1 MRKTLYYG
9 LSLLFCGMLLS
20 SAMPAMAAD
29 AEVGVPMEETSQQ
42 GKRSVT
48 GQVLYDKGYP
58 LPGATVLIKGRPNGA
73 ITDADGKFSL
83 EVSDRDVLEV
93 SYLGFIDQDV
103 EVRGKSNIVVNM
115 QPLAEME
122 EIVVT
127 GFVEQKKES
136 IVASIETISP
146 KDLRVPSSNLTTA
159 LAGRVAGLI
168 SYQRSG
174 EPGKDNAEFFIRGV
188 TTFGYAQSP
197 MILLDG
203 FEVSA
208 NELAQVDPDNIENFS
223 IMKDATA
230 AALYGSKGANGVISV
245 TTKMGREGK
254 LAISFRHESR
264 FSMPTMLPET
274 VDGVTY
280 MKLYNEA
287 LYNDNPLSP
296 PRYSSDKIA
305 GTIAGVNSMIYPN
318 INWYDAMF
326 ENFTYNSHYAI
337 NASGGGKV
345 ARYYMALAWDRDT
358 GILKDNDL
366 NNFRNNIDI
375 NRYNILAK
383 INVNLTRTTRFD
395 INLNSIFQ
403 DYNGPLHEATSI
415 FNSVMSGNPVE
426 FPMVWQPDEE
436 HQFVRH
442 VLFGRDSDNAMANP
456 YAEMVRGFRDGFA
469 SNIITQATLE
479 QDFGFLTQGLL
490 FRAKASIGAEASNMT
505 SRSYSPY
512 YYTLGEYDVVND
524 VYTLVNIQ
532 EGSEALGAPANSN
545 STHYRSY
552 YELGLHYNRTF
563 ADAHDV
569 TAQFIYTMDEDR
581 NTSGSTIEESLPF
594 RNQGL
599 RGRLTY
605 GYKGRYM
612 VEASLT
618 YNGSEKFHKSH
629 RWGLFPAIAVGY
641 MISNEKFWQDG
652 GINRVIPKLKF
663 KYSWGRVGNDNI
675 GADRFLF
682 LSHIGHGGPGY
693 IFGQNFNNGYGGFT
707 IGRDANNDIQ
717 WEIAEKQNIGIEM
730 NIANIA
736 DIQVEYFHE
745 YRSHIYMKRENL
757 PPSMGLTADVYGN
770 LGEVESGGIDGSIDI
785 KKGWSNGL
793 FLQGRFNFTYAGAE
807 IRVAPE
813 PNYNYPWR
821 SRVGHPVNQTWG
833 YFAERLFIDQSDID
847 NSPSQTWGVLRPGDI
862 KYKDINDDGVITADD
877 MVPMGYPTSPEI
889 NYGVGLSIGYK
900 GFDISAFAQG
910 QDLVSFYIDRA
921 GVSPFIGRRN
931 TLSIVA
937 EDHWSVDNPVSETFW
952 PRLSTTTNENNL
964 QQSSWWLRNGRIFRL
979 KTLEVG
985 YTFPE
990 KWLKKTKAIQSA
1002 RVYFSSSNLFKID
1015 DFEEW
1020 DIEMGSNGL
1029 GYPLQRVF
1037 SVGVHMTF

>member
-9 LSLLFCGMLLS
+9 LSLLVCGVMLMGSLS
-20 SAMPAMAAD
+20 AVAANSE
-29 AEVGVPMEETSQQ
+29 ANAPTEEISQQ
-42 GKRSVT
+42 DKKHVV
-48 GQVLYDKGYP
+48 GQVLDENGYP
-58 LPGATVLIKGRPNGA
+58 LPGATAIIKGRPNGA
-73 ITDADGKFSL
+73 ITDGEGRFEL
-83 EVSDRDVLEV
+83 NVSERDVLVV
-93 SYLGFIDQDV
+93 SYLGYIEQEVD
-103 EVRGKSNIVVNM
+103 VRGKTNLIIKM
-115 QPLAEME
+115 EPLAEME
-122 EIVVT
+122 EVVVT
-127 GFVEQKKES
+127 AFSTQKKES

-264 FSMPTMLPET
+264 FSMPTMLPKT
-274 VDGVTY
+274 IDGVSY
-280 MKLYNEA
+280 MRLYNEA
-287 LYNDNPLSP
+287 LHNDTPLAP
-296 PRYSSDKIA
+296 PRYSTDKID
-305 GTIAGVNSMIYPN
+305 GTIAGLNPMIYPN
-318 INWYDAMF
+318 IDWYDAMF
-326 ENFTYNSHYAI
+326 EKFTYNSHYAL

-345 ARYYMALAWDRDT
+345 ARYYMAVAWDRDT
-358 GILKDNDL
+358 GILKDNDI

-383 INVNLTRTTRFD
+383 INVNLTNTTHLD
-395 INLNSIFQ
+395 LSLNSIFQ
-403 DYNGPLHEATSI
+403 DYQGPLDEATAV
-415 FNSVMSGNPVE
+415 FNSVMAGNPVE
-426 FPMVWQPDEE
+426 FPMVWKPDEKY
-436 HQFVRH
+436 QYVRH
-442 VLFGRDSDNAMANP
+442 VLFGIDSDASMTNP
-456 YAEMVRGFRDGFA
+456 YANMVRGYRDGFA

-479 QDFGFLTQGLL
+479 QDLHALTKGLI
-490 FRAKASIGAEASNMT
+490 FRAKFSIGAEGSNMT
-505 SRSYSPY
+505 SRAYAPF
-512 YYTLGEYDVVND
+512 YYTLKEYDNIND
-524 VYTLVNIQ
+524 VYTLNLMR
-532 EGSEALGAPANSN
+532 EGNEALSDPSQAK
-545 STHYRSY
+545 STFYRTY
-552 YELGLHYNRTF
+552 YEFGLHYNRSF
-563 ADAHDV
+563 NDAHDV
-569 TAQFIYTMDEDR
+569 SAQVIYTMDEDR
-581 NTSGSTIEESLPF
+581 NSNDGPITVSLPA
-594 RNQGL
+594 RNQGI
-599 RGRLTY
+599 RGRATY
-605 GYKGRYM
+605 AYKGRYM

-618 YNGSEKFHKSH
+618 YNGSEKFHKSK
-629 RWGLFPAIAVGY
+629 RWGLFPAVAAGY

-652 GINRVIPKLKF
+652 GISRIIPKLKF
-663 KYSWGRVGNDNI
+663 KYSWGRVGNDAM
-675 GADRFLF
+675 GDRFLF
-682 LSHIGHGGPGY
+682 LSNISLGGGGY
-693 IFGQNFNNGYGGFT
+693 IFGSNFDNGLGGFV

-717 WEIAEKQNIGIEM
+717 WEIAEKQNIGLEM
-730 NIANIA
+730 NIANMI
-736 DIQVEYFHE
+736 DFQVEYFHE
-745 YRSHIYMKRENL
+745 YRSKIYMERQNL
-757 PPSMGLTADVYGN
+757 PPSMGLTAAVFGN

-785 KKGWSNGL
+785 KKGWANGL
-793 FLQGRFNFTYAGAE
+793 FVQGRFNFTYAGAE

-813 PNYNYPWR
+813 PMYDYPWR

-833 YFAERLFIDQSDID
+833 YVAERLFIDQADID
-847 NSPSQTWGVLRPGDI
+847 NSPAQTWGAVRPGDI
-862 KYKDINDDGVITADD
+862 KYQDINNDGAITEDD

-889 NYGVGLSIGYK
+889 NYGVGLSLGYK

-910 QDLVSFYIDRA
+910 QDLVSFYIDAA
-921 GVSPFIGRRN
+921 GVAPFVGRRN
-931 TLSIVA
+931 TLAVVA
-937 EDHWSVDNPVSETFW
+937 DNHWSVDNPISETFW
-952 PRLSTTTNENNL
+952 PRLSTQNNANNI
-964 QQSSWWLRNGRIFRL
+964 QRSSWWLRNGRIFRL

-990 KWLKKTKAIQSA
+990 KWLRKTGFIESA

-1020 DIEMGSNGL
+1020 DIEMGANGL